1 MSQRDRDLEDFANI
15 LISTADAIRYFLDVS
30 SCNDCNTCGKTK
42 CRYIP
47 DPGQMVKINCPLWQP
62 KN

>member
-1 MSQRDRDLEDFANI
+1 MSQRDEDMRKFATM
-15 LISTADAIRYFLDVS
+15 LIYTADAIRYFLDVS
-30 SCNDCNTCGKTK
+30 SCNDCNTCSKTK

-47 DPGQMVKINCPLWQP
+47 DPGQMVRINCPLWQP